1 MPILPETSGYN
12 IYQAEPKEYPT
23 ETFLVNKEAGT
34 IERIGGGLEAMRQ
47 AVEIILNIERYRYQ
61 IYSSNFGRELNRLIG
76 RPPDYVA
83 SMLKRRIKEAFSMD
97 SRILSVDEFEVQERG
112 MGTITC
118 AFVVRTVFGN
128 IKEEVEV

>member
-1 MPILPETSGYN
+1 MPILPETANYN

-23 ETFLVNKEAGT
+23 ETFLINRET
-34 IERIGGGLEAMRQ
+34 QRIERIGGGLEAMRQ
-47 AVEIILNIERYRYQ
+47 AVEIILNIERYQYQ
-61 IYSSNFGRELNRLIG
+61 IYSSNFGRELKRLVG

-97 SRILSVDEFEVQERG
+97 SRILSVDEFEVEERE

-118 AFVVRTVFGN
+118 SFVVRTVFGDLN
-128 IKEEVEV
+128 EEVEL